1 MTPDTVLE
9 LASITK
15 QFTATG
21 IMVLIEEGK
30 VHLPNGPESWKGI
43 TIRHLL
49 THTSGLPGLEDGFK
63 AARAGGP
70 RLNYSTAQLFDAARQ
85 DALGFVAGERF
96 QYSDVG
102 CTKRLAVLGAKWG
115 PP

>member
-1 MTPDTVLE
+1 MTPDTVFE

-43 TIRHLL
+43 TIRHLF

-63 AARAGGP
+63 AARAGARASIT
-70 RLNYSTAQLFDAARQ
+70 RLPSFSMRRGRTRP
-85 DALGFVAGERF
+85 V
-96 QYSDVG
+96 S
-102 CTKRLAVLGAKWG
+102 
-115 PP
+115 